1 MQAVTIRAI
10 QLICALFLWAAG
22 SAHAVDVRFERV
34 ADGVY
39 SYSGPYTAG
48 TGTATLQ
55 VTITSA
61 TTLWLDQTF
70 YANAEPTCAHT
81 YTQTGTFVLFDTR

>member
-10 QLICALFLWAAG
+10 RLICALFLWAAG

-39 SYSGPYTAG
+39 ASRVPGRSTKP
-48 TGTATLQ
+48 
-55 VTITSA
+55 
-61 TTLWLDQTF
+61 
-70 YANAEPTCAHT
+70 
-81 YTQTGTFVLFDTR
+81 FDG